1 MSNGFK
7 ALRHVGGGVQR
18 YSEVGIAQ
26 AYTTAIFNG
35 DMVKMNGG
43 NAELAATNETMV
55 GTFVGVMYVS
65 NTGEQVFSPYWPGA
79 AAAPGSTEIKAIVS
93 DDTKITYKVKDSTG
107 SLVAGDLCDLDYTA
121 GTAKL
126 GQSAAEV
133 GASTNGDFR
142 VRSVL
147 NDGLDSVEIDIV

>member
-1 MSNGFK
+1 MNGFK
-7 ALRHVGGGVQR
+7 ASRHVGGGVQR
-18 YSEVGIAQ
+18 YSQVGIAA
-26 AYTTAIFNG
+26 AYATAIYNG

-43 NAELAATNETMV
+43 DAELAATNETMV

-65 NTGEQVFSPYWPGA
+65 NNGAQIFSPYWPGA
-79 AAAPGSTEIKAIVS
+79 AAAPGATEIKALVS
-93 DDTKITYKVKDSTG
+93 DDTKITYKVEDG
-107 SLVAGDLCDLDYTA
+107 SAALVAGDLCDLDYVA

-126 GQSAAEV
+126 GQSAAKV

-147 NDGLDSVEIDIV
+147 NDGLNSVEVDIV